1 MKINDDVIKV
11 IIEQAK
17 KDAPIESCGLLLG
30 KYDVVTER
38 FTSIPSR
45 Y

>member
-11 IIEQAK
+11 IIEQVK
-17 KDAPIESCGLLLG
+17 KDTPIESCGLLLG
-30 KYDVVTER
+30 KDDVVTER